1 MINRRS
7 SKLIAAAIAGTTL
20 LGLSACSSDG
30 KSSSAQAADNTTA
43 AAVTTVAPATVAP
56 QPAATNAAPSPTE
69 AAPADT
75 TPAPADTAGAVTTPP
90 ATAGGKV
97 NINDASVSDL
107 EAAFKAAGVTS
118 ARRWAQE
125 VDEYRPYPADP
136 DFAKLR
142 QELGKYNIDPKV
154 LELIISLLEF

>member
-1 MINRRS
+1 MITSRA
-7 SKLIAAAIAGTTL
+7 SKLIATAIVGASL
-20 LGLSACSSDG
+20 LGLAACSSDG
-30 KSSSAQAADNTTA
+30 KSSSAQAAGSNTTVSVA
-43 AAVTTVAPATVAP
+43 TTVAPTTAAP
-56 QPAATNAAPSPTE
+56 QPAATAAPSPTT
-69 AAPADT
+69 AAPAATAGADT
-75 TPAPADTAGAVTTPP
+75 TPPAA
-90 ATAGGKV
+90 AGGKV
-97 NINDASVSDL
+97 NINDASISDL
-107 EAAFKAAGVTS
+107 EEIFKANKVPS